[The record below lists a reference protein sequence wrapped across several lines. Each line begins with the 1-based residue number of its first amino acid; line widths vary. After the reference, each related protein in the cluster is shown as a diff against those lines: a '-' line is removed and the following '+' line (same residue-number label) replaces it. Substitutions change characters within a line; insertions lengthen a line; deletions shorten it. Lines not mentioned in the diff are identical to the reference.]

1 MIRAVLTLFVLVGAL
16 AAQSPP
22 LPDISYDPKAPL
34 KLEEA
39 AVQDYGFAKLF
50 DISYDSPRG
59 GRVTAYAV
67 VPPGAHRAGIVWQHW
82 GQGDRSSM
90 LPEAFDMAR
99 RGAVSVLINAPWM
112 RPNAAQPKTDEENL
126 ASWLQDVVDLRR
138 AADILVDRY
147 GVAATRLGY
156 VGHSYGATM
165 GGLIAAGERRF
176 RALVLMGGFASLGDA
191 LRHPKSGA
199 PGDTH
204 SADVMAV
211 IDAERY
217 IGHAAP
223 AAVFL
228 QFARYDRFITD
239 EQANRYAAAAGDPK
253 LVKWYDCGHEFND
266 TQSAADRE
274 NWLAEQ
280 LGLRK

>member
-1 MIRAVLTLFVLVGAL
+1 MVRALVPPFLLVLAL
-16 AAQSPP
+16 AAQNPS
-22 LPDISYDPKAPL
+22 LPEISYDLKAPL
-34 KLEEA
+34 KLEES
-39 AVQDYGFAKLF
+39 AVKDYGFGKLF

-90 LPEAFDMAR
+90 LPEAFNLAR

-112 RPNAAQPKTDEENL
+112 RPGAAQPKTDEENL

-138 AADILVDRY
+138 AADILVDHY

-165 GGLIAAGERRF
+165 GGLVAAGERRF
-176 RALVLMGGFASLGDA
+176 RALVLMGGFDSLSDA
-191 LRHPKSGA
+191 IRHPKSGA
-199 PGDTH
+199 PGDAH
-204 SADVMAV
+204 AAQVMSV
-211 IDAERY
+211 IDADRY

-223 AAVFL
+223 SAVFL

-239 EQANRYAAAAGDPK
+239 EQANRYAAAASEPK
-253 LVKWYDCGHEFND
+253 LVKWYECGHEFND
-266 TQSAADRE
+266 AQSAADRE